1 MKYNYLRGKI
11 LKHPIF
17 TFEDIFKYFPKEK
30 QVTIKSQLSRWV
42 KRGYLKKIKREHF
55 ILAET
60 EINDE
65 FSLTPFIYSPS
76 YVSLETALNNYGI
89 IPDIPF
95 SITAITTKKTK
106 TFKTPFGL
114 FNFRHVNP
122 KLFFGFENVGK
133 KPFVYQ
139 VAYPEKALLDYLYLY
154 PNISNHNSFPK
165 DYRLDL
171 EDLNWTRLKSFTRV
185 FKNKKI
191 SKAVKILINYHAQ

>member
-1 MKYNYLRGKI
+1 MKYNNLRQKI

-17 TFEDIFKYFPKEK
+17 TFEDVFKYFPKEK
-30 QVTIKSQLSRWV
+30 KVTIKSQLSRWA
-42 KRGYLKKIKREHF
+42 KRGYLKKIKRELF

-76 YVSLETALNNYGI
+76 YISLETALNSYGV

-95 SITAITTKKTK
+95 AITGVTTKKTK
-106 TFKTPFGL
+106 TFKTPFGR
-114 FNFRHVNP
+114 FSFRHMTP
-122 KLFFGFENVGK
+122 KLFFGFKNVGK

-139 VAYPEKALLDYLYLY
+139 IAYPEKALLDYLYLY
-154 PNISNHNSFPK
+154 PDIANHDSFPK

-171 EDLNWTRLKSFTRV
+171 ADLNWTRLKSFARI

-191 SKAVKILINYHAQ
+191 SKAVKILTNYHA